1 MLCKENQWLA
11 KTRKLQFVT
20 PIWQRPSKCLTS
32 KNMMFTTCSTF
43 LCALDLQETNINIL
57 LRLVTWPAAA
67 FNQIV
72 WWSSVLTT
80 LCELSSIGTRL
91 TRFFNFKAFLWQ
103 KFEIIMVLK
112 KKKTFFSIS
121 VKIGRARILPDS
133 KLLPTGYVVKMML
146 MPKTITILFSGL
158 TSIHAGNCIELM
170 ADMDLIVANLSAP
183 VLKGMLV
190 WLPTGTKMPLLV
202 EICEVSS
209 QLQIL

>member
-91 TRFFNFKAFLWQ
+91 TRFFNSKAFLWQ
-103 KFEIIMVLK
+103 KFEIIMVASSRV
-112 KKKTFFSIS
+112 FIFAVS
-121 VKIGRARILPDS
+121 RE
-133 KLLPTGYVVKMML
+133 Y
-146 MPKTITILFSGL
+146 ITYIFQKWFRLWSFDANE
-158 TSIHAGNCIELM
+158 HCIIDITQM
-170 ADMDLIVANLSAP
+170 
-183 VLKGMLV
+183 
-190 WLPTGTKMPLLV
+190 
-202 EICEVSS
+202 
-209 QLQIL
+209 Q